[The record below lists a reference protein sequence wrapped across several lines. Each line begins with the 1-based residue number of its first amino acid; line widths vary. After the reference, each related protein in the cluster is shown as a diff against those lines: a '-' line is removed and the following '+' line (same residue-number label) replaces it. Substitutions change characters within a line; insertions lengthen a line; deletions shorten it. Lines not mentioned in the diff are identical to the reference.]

1 MNNEQILQKALEVYP
16 PEYEQE
22 DFDETWDMNKQYREP
37 YIKALKEIE
46 SLPKIKVWVARDLG
60 NEIELNLF
68 TEKPTRGEF
77 NWFVSNG
84 DIIKLNRNIF
94 PELKWESEP
103 IEVEL
108 IIRKL

>member
-1 MNNEQILQKALEVYP
+1 MNDKQIEQRALEVYP

-22 DFDETWDMNKQYREP
+22 DFDETWDINKQYREP

-46 SLPKIKVWVARDLG
+46 SLPKIKGWVTRDLG
-60 NEIELNLF
+60 NEIESNLF
-68 TEKPTRGEF
+68 TEKPIRGEF

-84 DIIKLNRNIF
+84 DIIRLNRNIF
-94 PELKWESEP
+94 PELKWEDEP

-108 IIRKL
+108 LIRKL